1 MPDLSSPRLVKVP
14 STAPPYDCQVH
25 GARCPA
31 DLVPGTEEAPAAP
44 VLPVA
49 AVLPVPAVVPVL
61 AAAPDPVGARPRQ
74 LAVVIVEVLAGVRPD
89 RQLVCLATDRVRA
102 RVGNLA
108 PILAAGRRPR
118 IARIVVSRPADRVV
132 EMTVVVNFGARSRA
146 LAMRFEHAAAR
157 PAAPGWP
164 ARPARWLCT
173 ALEAG

>member
-1 MPDLSSPRLVKVP
+1 MPDLSPLRLVKVP

-25 GARCPA
+25 GGWCPA
-31 DLVPGTEEAPAAP
+31 GADVPAVP

-49 AVLPVPAVVPVL
+49 AVAPAATVL
-61 AAAPDPVGARPRQ
+61 QRSAGPAAAADPVAARPRQ

-89 RQLVCLATDRVRA
+89 RQLVPLATDRVRA

-108 PILAAGRRPR
+108 PLLAAGRRPR
-118 IARIVVSRPADRVV
+118 IARIVMSRPADRVV

-164 ARPARWLCT
+164 ARPPRWLCT